1 MITDKEKRKI
11 IKYMVFMR
19 RRGYNSASYSPGLRK
34 QFAIAYG
41 EIKSPRLL
49 FVKMLPEQARL
60 ALGNKQ
66 ARRVACSIY
75 GATYRNLHNLPDHI

>member
-1 MITDKEKRKI
+1 MTEKEKRKI

-19 RRGYNSASYSPGLRK
+19 GRGYNSASNSPGLRK

-49 FVKMLPEQARL
+49 FVKMLHEQARL

-66 ARRVACSIY
+66 ARRLVCSIY
-75 GATYRNLHNLPDHI
+75 GATYRNLHDIPTHL

>member
-1 MITDKEKRKI
+1 MTEKEKRKI

-19 RRGYNSASYSPGLRK
+19 GRGYNY
-34 QFAIAYG
+34 AIAYG

-66 ARRVACSIY
+66 ARRLACSIY
-75 GATYRNLHNLPDHI
+75 GSTYRKLHDLPSIL

>member
-11 IKYMVFMR
+11 IKYMVCMR
-19 RRGYNSASYSPGLRK
+19 ERGYNYVIG
-34 QFAIAYG
+34 YG

-66 ARRVACSIY
+66 ARRLVYSIY
-75 GATYRNLHNLPDHI
+75 GATYRNLHDIPYPNHI